1 MKCYLCLWGGRVRR
15 DGVVVHLVYII
26 INVCRLKLDKNLPG
40 ALVAAHPIVVYKKTK
55 ETKHT

>member
-1 MKCYLCLWGGRVRR
+1 MRR